1 MKKYILSALFSLTA
15 FTSFAQAPVSDVER
29 KRVESIVREYLMKN
43 PEIINEA
50 LQAMELKQAEAEEK
64 SRSERLQQ
72 YKEAL
77 YRPQN
82 TLIFGNPKGDVTLVE
97 FFDYN
102 CGFCKRGF
110 TDVQNLMKG
119 DKNIRVIFRDFPVL
133 GQGSMEAARIAV
145 AVKLQATHE
154 KFMVFHEKLLM
165 GRGAANHDKA
175 MDAAKDAGIDMA
187 RLDADMKTDTIAKT
201 IQENM
206 KIGDS
211 LKITGTPSYVVGNDV
226 IIGAVGLE
234 TLKQKAEES
243 RKACATD
250 KAKCN

>member
-1 MKKYILSALFSLTA
+1 MKKYLLSTLFGLTV

-64 SRSERLQQ
+64 GRSERLQQ

-82 TLIFGNPKGDVTLVE
+82 TLIFGNQKGDVTLVE

-110 TDVQNLMKG
+110 TDIQNLIKS
-119 DKNIRVIFRDFPVL
+119 DKNLRVIFRDFPACC
-133 GQGSMEAARIAV
+133 SCCKAASIA
-145 AVKLQATHE
+145 
-154 KFMVFHEKLLM
+154 
-165 GRGAANHDKA
+165 
-175 MDAAKDAGIDMA
+175 
-187 RLDADMKTDTIAKT
+187 
-201 IQENM
+201 
-206 KIGDS
+206 
-211 LKITGTPSYVVGNDV
+211 
-226 IIGAVGLE
+226 
-234 TLKQKAEES
+234 
-243 RKACATD
+243 
-250 KAKCN
+250 